1 MQVRGDYILS
11 VQVHS
16 YDNPESRCAGC
27 SMFQGCCDLDRIN
40 NCGSLCDN
48 EFFYCLRPWGT
59 SNQSLEV
66 KQVTVNERSVETRAA
81 ALQCMESP
89 AAVRTKVDP
98 DAARSIVFN
107 GTEYLGI
114 DNPIMF
120 TVTMEK
126 WEVRAS
132 AVIYS
137 TCCNSSATLI

>member
-1 MQVRGDYILS
+1 MRGDYILS

-27 SMFQGCCDLDRIN
+27 SMYQGCCDLDRIN

-59 SNQSLEV
+59 PNQSLEV
-66 KQVTVNERSVETRAA
+66 IEDTVDERSVETRAA

-89 AAVRTKVDP
+89 AAVRTSQVDL
-98 DAARSIVFN
+98 DADRNIVFT

-114 DNPIMF
+114 NNPIMF

-132 AVIYS
+132 AVI
-137 TCCNSSATLI
+137 